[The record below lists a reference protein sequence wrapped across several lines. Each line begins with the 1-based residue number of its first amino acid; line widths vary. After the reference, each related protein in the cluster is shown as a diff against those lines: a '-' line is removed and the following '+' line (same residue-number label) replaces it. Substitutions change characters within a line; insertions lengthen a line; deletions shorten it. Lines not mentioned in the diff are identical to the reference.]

1 LVDFDARWFS
11 RSAFVLVGNLSG
23 RHFIGEGRRQ
33 KTEDRRQKTEGRR
46 KKAEGRRQKAEGR
59 MFKEMFRF

>member
-1 LVDFDARWFS
+1 MLDFDACGFS

-33 KTEDRRQKTEGRR
+33 K
-46 KKAEGRRQKAEGR
+46 AEGRRQKAEGR